1 MSVAAVILAA
11 GSGSRF
17 NRGDPEAMPG
27 EKLLSVVEGRALLSW
42 ALAPALDAGL
52 DEVVV
57 VSGAV
62 DLRAVIPGSVT
73 LLENE
78 DWSRGQASSL
88 RVGLEWCAS
97 RGHAS
102 AVIGL
107 GDMPGLTAQAWR
119 AVADA
124 SQGPIVFATYR
135 GKRAHP
141 VRLDAEI
148 WSMLP
153 RDGDEGARAL
163 VRRRPDLAREVACFG
178 VPSDIDTP
186 QDLQRWSGEHGTDQ

>member
-17 NRGDPEAMPG
+17 NNGDREARPG
-27 EKLLSVVEGRALLSW
+27 DKLLRLVEGRALVTW
-42 ALAPALDAGL
+42 ALEPALDAGL

-57 VSGAV
+57 VCGAA
-62 DLRAVIPGSVT
+62 DLSAVLPESVT
-73 LLENE
+73 LVQNDE
-78 DWSRGQASSL
+78 WATGQATSL
-88 RVGLEWCAS
+88 RAGLEWCVS

-119 AVADA
+119 AVAKA
-124 SQGPIVFATYR
+124 PEGPIVFATYQ

-153 RDGDEGARAL
+153 SAGDEGARAL
-163 VRRRPDLAREVACFG
+163 VRRRPELAREVACAG
-178 VPSDIDTP
+178 VPYDIDTP
-186 QDLQRWSGEHGTDQ
+186 QDLQLWSGDHGTDQ

>member
-11 GSGSRF
+11 GGGSRF
-17 NRGDPEAMPG
+17 NRGEPEAMPG
-27 EKLLSVVEGRALLSW
+27 DKLLSMVKGRALLSW
-42 ALAPALDAGL
+42 ALAPALEAGL

-57 VSGAV
+57 VSGAA
-62 DLRAVIPGSVT
+62 DLRAVIPRSVT

-78 DWSRGQASSL
+78 DWSKGQASSL
-88 RVGLEWCAS
+88 RVGLEWCAA
-97 RGHAS
+97 RGHTS

-119 AVADA
+119 AVADEP
-124 SQGPIVFATYR
+124 QGPIVFATYE
-135 GKRAHP
+135 GKRGHP

-153 RDGDEGARAL
+153 PEGDEGARAL
-163 VRRRPDLAREVACFG
+163 VRRRPELAREVACVG